1 MEEQEIDIRGI
12 LNLLRRRLSLI
23 VATLVVCLGIAGIAV
38 FALTPIF
45 SASALV
51 LVDTSRNALIDPEA
65 QVSSASAENAR
76 VDSEVE
82 ILRSETVLL
91 DVIEREGLLS
101 DEEFGV
107 RLGLRDRVLA
117 FLRLGDADLPQ
128 GDAAVQS
135 VLNRVKN
142 AVSVQRRGLTYLI
155 SVQARSEDPQKAAQL
170 ANALAEAYIQDQMQ
184 SKIEGVLAA
193 RDVLEARL
201 QLARENIVRSEQQ
214 FDTFISENIDQL
226 AADPGSSVADLRND
240 LLSVTGSREELQALS
255 QTVST
260 AAASRDWATLVAQL
274 ESDALAELEAQRQ
287 TLATN
292 LSDAGSD
299 SPTAINLRQELA
311 AVEAA
316 LVERANQELTDL
328 RSQVAQLDDEAS
340 GLRQQIRSDVLSS
353 DLPVDVLTQL
363 YEFQQ
368 SADLARTQYQSLL
381 ARSGDLQVQSEL
393 QIADSRIVSRAL
405 PPSSASFPN
414 TRLILLMAGLA
425 GLGLGVGLAFV
436 YENFVGGFTSESQLA
451 LVTRLP
457 VIGDIPL
464 QRLSQESD
472 SAADTLIA
480 APLSQFSESIRRAR
494 AVVDQYLRRGKSMA
508 APMDQ
513 PVAGGQKGAVVMV
526 SSSVPDEGKTT
537 VALSLARAYAQSGKK
552 TLIIDCD
559 LRRPAIHKNLGIEP
573 EVGLFEYLAGRTETE
588 SLSSII
594 LRDEDTGLSGLVG
607 SKRSDIPTDQLITS
621 SAFARLIGAAVK
633 NFDVVVLD
641 TPPVLPVVDG
651 LYLSQY
657 ADALLFVVRWS
668 STAQAEVRSALSRL
682 EQAKNPEAPILGV
695 LNQQVRSQSRY
706 GKSYEHYYDG

>member
-45 SASALV
+45 SASTLV

-135 VLNRVKN
+135 VLNRVKS

-214 FDTFISENIDQL
+214 FDTFIGENIDQL

-240 LLSVTGSREELQALS
+240 LQSVTGSREELQALS
-255 QTVST
+255 QTVSA

-299 SPTAINLRQELA
+299 SPAAINLRQELA
-311 AVEAA
+311 AVETA
-316 LVERANQELTDL
+316 LAERANQELTDL
-328 RSQVAQLDDEAS
+328 RSQVAQLDDQAS

-353 DLPVDVLTQL
+353 NLPVDVLTQL

-414 TRLILLMAGLA
+414 TRLILLMASLA

-436 YENFVGGFTSESQLA
+436 YENFVGGFTSESQLT
-451 LVTRLP
+451 LVSRMP

-464 QRLSQESD
+464 QRLSQESE
-472 SAADTLIA
+472 SAADTLIS

-494 AVVDQYLRRGKSMA
+494 AVVDQYLRRGKTMA
-508 APMDQ
+508 APLDQ
-513 PVAGGQKGAVVMV
+513 PVAEGQKGVVVMV

-537 VALSLARAYAQSGKK
+537 VALSLARAYAQSGKR

-559 LRRPAIHKNLGIEP
+559 LRRPAIHKNLGIES

-594 LRDEDTGLSGLVG
+594 LRDEETGLSVLVG

-621 SAFARLIGAAVK
+621 SAFARLIGAAIK

-682 EQAKNPEAPILGV
+682 EQAKNPDAPILGV

>member
-91 DVIEREGLLS
+91 DVIEREGLLT

-135 VLNRVKN
+135 VLNRIKN

-274 ESDALAELEAQRQ
+274 ESDALVELEAQRQ

-464 QRLSQESD
+464 QRLSQESE

-573 EVGLFEYLAGRTETE
+573 EVGLFEYLAGRTEIE

-594 LRDEDTGLSGLVG
+594 LRDEDTGLSVLVG

>member
-1 MEEQEIDIRGI
+1 MEDQEIDVRGI
-12 LNLLRRRLSLI
+12 LNLLRRRASLI
-23 VATLVVCLGIAGIAV
+23 MATLVVCLGIAGIAL
-38 FALTPIF
+38 FALTPIY
-45 SASALV
+45 SASALI
-51 LVDTSRNALIDPEA
+51 LVDTSRNALIDPDA
-65 QVSSASAENAR
+65 QVSSASSENAR

-82 ILRSETVLL
+82 ILRSDTVLL
-91 DVIEREGLLS
+91 NVIDRQRLLS

-107 RLGLRDRVLA
+107 RLGLREQVLA

-135 VLNRVKN
+135 VLNRVKS

-155 SVQARSEDPQKAAQL
+155 SVQARSEQPQKAAEL
-170 ANALAEAYIQDQMQ
+170 ANTVAEAYIQDQMQ

-193 RDVLEARL
+193 REVLDARL
-201 QLARENIVRSEQQ
+201 QLARENIGRSEEQ
-214 FDTFISENIDQL
+214 FDSFINQNIDQL
-226 AADPGSSVADLRND
+226 AAEPGSSVADLRDD
-240 LLSVTGSREELQALS
+240 LQSITGSREELQALS
-255 QTVST
+255 QTVSQ
-260 AAASRDWATLVAQL
+260 AAASRDWSSLVAQL
-274 ESDALAELEAQRQ
+274 ESDALAELDAQRQ
-287 TLATN
+287 TLAAD
-292 LSDAGSD
+292 LSGAGSG
-299 SPTAINLRQELA
+299 SPAAINLRQELA
-311 AVEAA
+311 SVEAA
-316 LVERANQELTDL
+316 MAERADQALTDL
-328 RSQVAQLDDEAS
+328 RSQVAELDDRAS
-340 GLRQQIRSDVLSS
+340 GLRQQMRSDVLSS

-381 ARSGDLQVQSEL
+381 ARSADLQVQSEL

-405 PPSSASFPN
+405 PPASPAFPN
-414 TRLILLMAGLA
+414 PQLILLMAGFA
-425 GLGLGVGLAFV
+425 GLGLGIGLAFV
-436 YENFVGGFTSESQLA
+436 YENFVGGFTSESQLN

-464 QRLSQESD
+464 QRLNADQQ
-472 SAADTLIA
+472 SAAETLIS

-494 AVVDQYLRRGKSMA
+494 AVVDQHLRRVRGA
-508 APMDQ
+508 DAGPMTL
-513 PVAGGQKGAVVMV
+513 KGPDGNGVVVMV

-559 LRRPAIHKNLGIEP
+559 LRRPAIHKNLGIES
-573 EVGLFEYLAGRTETE
+573 EFGLFEYLAGRTEGE

-594 LRDEDTGLSGLVG
+594 LQDEDTGLSVVVG

-621 SAFARLIGAAVK
+621 EAFARLIAAAVK
-633 NFDVVVLD
+633 NFEVVILD

-657 ADALLFVVRWS
+657 ADAVVFVVRWS
-668 STAQAEVRSALSRL
+668 STAQAEVRNALGRL
-682 EQAKNPEAPILGV
+682 DQAKNPEAPMLAI

-706 GKSYEHYYDG
+706 GKNYDGYYEG

>member
-1 MEEQEIDIRGI
+1 MEDQEIDIRGI

-23 VATLVVCLGIAGIAV
+23 LATLVVCLGIAGIAL
-38 FALTPIF
+38 FALTPIY
-45 SASALV
+45 SASTLV
-51 LVDTSRNALIDPEA
+51 LVDTSRNALIDPDA
-65 QVSSASAENAR
+65 QVSSASSENAR

-91 DVIEREGLLS
+91 DVIDRLGLLS

-107 RLGLRDRVLA
+107 RLGWRDQALA
-117 FLRLGDADLPQ
+117 FLRLADADLPQ

-135 VLNRVKN
+135 VLNRVKS

-155 SVQARSEDPQKAAQL
+155 SVQARSEQPQKAAEL
-170 ANALAEAYIQDQMQ
+170 ANTLAEAYIQDQMR

-193 RDVLEARL
+193 REVLEARL
-201 QLARENIVRSEQQ
+201 QLARENIGRSEEQ
-214 FDTFISENIDQL
+214 FDSFINENIDQL
-226 AADPGSSVADLRND
+226 AAEPGSSVADLRDD
-240 LLSVTGSREELQALS
+240 LQSITGSREQLQ
-255 QTVST
+255 
-260 AAASRDWATLVAQL
+260 
-274 ESDALAELEAQRQ
+274 AQRQ
-287 TLATN
+287 TLAAN

-299 SPTAINLRQELA
+299 SAAAINLREELA
-311 AVEAA
+311 SVEAA
-316 LVERANQELTDL
+316 MAERADQELTDL
-328 RSQVAQLDDEAS
+328 RSQVAELDDQAS

-353 DLPVDVLTQL
+353 NLPVDVLTQL

-405 PPSSASFPN
+405 PPAGPAFPN
-414 TRLILLMAGLA
+414 TQLILLMAGFV

-436 YENFVGGFTSESQLA
+436 YENFVGGFTSESQLS

-464 QRLSQESD
+464 QRLNPDAQ
-472 SAADTLIA
+472 SAAETLIT
-480 APLSQFSESIRRAR
+480 APLSQFSEAIRRAR
-494 AVVDQYLRRGKSMA
+494 AVVDQHLRRVRGADA
-508 APMDQ
+508 APMTL
-513 PVAGGQKGAVVMV
+513 KGPDGNGMVVMV

-559 LRRPAIHKNLGIEP
+559 LRRPAIHKNLGIES
-573 EVGLFEYLAGRTETE
+573 EFGLFEYLAGRTEGE

-594 LRDEDTGLSGLVG
+594 LRDEETGLSVVVG

-621 SAFARLIGAAVK
+621 NAFARLIAAAVK
-633 NFDVVVLD
+633 NFEVVILD

-657 ADALLFVVRWS
+657 ADAVVFVVRWS
-668 STAQAEVRSALSRL
+668 STAQAEVRNALTRL
-682 EQAKNPEAPILGV
+682 EQAKNPQAPMLAI

-706 GKSYEHYYDG
+706 GKNYDGYYDG

>member
-23 VATLVVCLGIAGIAV
+23 VATLVVCLGIAAIAV

-45 SASALV
+45 SASTLV
-51 LVDTSRNALIDPEA
+51 LVDTSRNALIDPET
-65 QVSSASAENAR
+65 QVSSASSENAR

-101 DEEFGV
+101 DDEFGV

-135 VLNRVKN
+135 VLNRLKN

-193 RDVLEARL
+193 RDVLDARL
-201 QLARENIVRSEQQ
+201 QLARENIVRSEEQ
-214 FDTFISENIDQL
+214 FDSFIGENIDQL
-226 AADPGSSVADLRND
+226 ASDPGSSVADLRNE
-240 LLSVTGSREELQALS
+240 LQSVTGSREDLQALS
-255 QTVST
+255 QTVSS
-260 AAASRDWATLVAQL
+260 AASSRDWATLVAQL
-274 ESDALAELEAQRQ
+274 ESDALAELETQRQ

-292 LSDAGSD
+292 LSSAGAD
-299 SPTAINLRQELA
+299 SPAAINLRQELA

-316 LVERANQELTDL
+316 MTQRANQELVDI
-328 RSQVAQLDDEAS
+328 RSQVTELDEQAS

-353 DLPVDVLTQL
+353 NLPVDVLTQL

-425 GLGLGVGLAFV
+425 GLGLGIGLAFV

-451 LVTRLP
+451 LVTRMP

-464 QRLSQESD
+464 QKLSQESD
-472 SAADTLIA
+472 SAADTLIS

-508 APMDQ
+508 PPLDQ
-513 PVAGGQKGAVVMV
+513 PVGEGQKGVVVMV

-537 VALSLARAYAQSGKK
+537 VALSLARAYAQSGKR

-573 EVGLFEYLAGRTETE
+573 EMGLFEYLSGRAETE

-594 LRDEDTGLSGLVG
+594 LRDEETGLSVLVG

-621 SAFARLIGAAVK
+621 SAFARLIGAAIK

-668 STAQAEVRSALSRL
+668 STAQAEVRSAFSRL
-682 EQAKNPEAPILGV
+682 EQAKNPDAPILAV

>member
-135 VLNRVKN
+135 VLNRIKN

-274 ESDALAELEAQRQ
+274 ESDALVELEAQRQ

-464 QRLSQESD
+464 QRLSQESE

-573 EVGLFEYLAGRTETE
+573 EVGLFEYLAGRTEIE

-594 LRDEDTGLSGLVG
+594 LRDEDTGLSVLVG

-682 EQAKNPEAPILGV
+682 
-695 LNQQVRSQSRY
+695 
-706 GKSYEHYYDG
+706 

>member
-135 VLNRVKN
+135 VLNRIKN

-274 ESDALAELEAQRQ
+274 ESDALVELEAQRQ

-464 QRLSQESD
+464 QRLSQESE

-573 EVGLFEYLAGRTETE
+573 EVGLFEYLAGRTEIE

-594 LRDEDTGLSGLVG
+594 LRDEDTGLSVLVG